1 MADKPTE
8 VATFLVV
15 CERSYA
21 EENDPCK
28 DRNNK
33 IQYNIAEREKITH
46 KKHQLNYK
54 VAASTNNQG
63 WGG

>member
-1 MADKPTE
+1 MADKPIE
-8 VATFLVV
+8 VATFLVLS
-15 CERSYA
+15 ERAYA

-28 DRNNK
+28 DRNRGS
-33 IQYNIAEREKITH
+33 QYNIAEREKITH

-54 VAASTNNQG
+54 VATSTNNQG